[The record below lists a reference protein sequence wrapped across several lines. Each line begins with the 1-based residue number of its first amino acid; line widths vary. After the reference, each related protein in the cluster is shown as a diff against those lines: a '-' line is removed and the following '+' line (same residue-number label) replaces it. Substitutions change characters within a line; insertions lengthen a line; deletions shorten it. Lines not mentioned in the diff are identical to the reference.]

1 MFYGLPI
8 KKCRCIAFEMAT
20 INKISIPQKW
30 HKHSMAGI
38 DWMNNFRKR
47 NPDLSLRTPEGC
59 SFSRATSFNAHN
71 VNIFFDK
78 LKELFARSPTFA
90 NGTRI
95 FNFEETGTITVQ
107 NPQKVLAKKGVKSI
121 CKVTSAERGTLV
133 TTCIIINASGQY
145 LPPVIIFRRVH
156 FKEHMLLGAPSGS
169 LGLACK
175 TGWMNSEIFLDGMNH
190 FIKFSSSTKE
200 NLSLLIYDNFE
211 AHLSIAVLNLAKEH
225 GVTILTLLPHST
237 HKVQP
242 LDVGVMG
249 PFKTAYNAAI
259 DSWMLHNPGKTFTI
273 YQVAASVGLAFLKA
287 ITPSN
292 IVAAFKKAGIFPYD
306 RNVFTDIDF
315 MCSYVTDKTFYVNN
329 TCIKNHVSI
338 NSDNFF
344 HPHVSPNADP
354 TTSTTIDTN
363 KLVTNDTVVDLST
376 SSDFF
381 ISPKQ
386 FRGFPKSGK
395 KNCKRRERKK
405 GCSIIAT
412 DTPERDRI
420 EKRLCNK
427 KLVKLTKE
435 LKANLQK
442 INKKLLK
449 KDDSVLEHL
458 TTTNEK
464 GLIILEDDLCT
475 CDIYPKEDD
484 FVLVKFETTKKNCL
498 CWKGIMYKLY
508 KRRSYNQFSS
518 EKR

>member
-1 MFYGLPI
+1 
-8 KKCRCIAFEMAT
+8 MAT
-20 INKISIPQKW
+20 INKISVPQKC
-30 HKHSMAGI
+30 HKELMAGI

-47 NPDLSLRTPEGC
+47 HPDLSLRTPEGC
-59 SFSRATSFNAHN
+59 SLSRATSFNAHN

-78 LKELFARSPTFA
+78 LKELLARSPIFA

-95 FNFEETGTITVQ
+95 FNLNETGTITVQ
-107 NPQKVLAKKGVKSI
+107 NPQKVLAKKGVKSV

-133 TTCIIINASGQY
+133 TTCIIISASGQY
-145 LPPVIIFRRVH
+145 LPPVIIFSRVH

-175 TGWMNSEIFLDGMNH
+175 TGWMNGELFLDVMNH
-190 FIKFSSSTKE
+190 FIKFSSSTKK
-200 NLSLLIYDNFE
+200 NPSLLTYYNFE

-225 GVTILTLLPHST
+225 GVTILTLPPHST
-237 HKVQP
+237 HNLQP

-287 ITPSN
+287 ITPTN
-292 IVAAFKKAGIFPYD
+292 IVAAFKKTGIYPYD

-315 MCSYVTDKTFYVNN
+315 MCSSVTDRTFDVNN

-338 NSDNFF
+338 TSDNFF

-363 KLVTNDTVVDLST
+363 KLVTNDTMVNLST

-395 KNCKRRERKK
+395 KSVKEGKGRRVALPLPQILLREIGLRKGSAIK
-405 GCSIIAT
+405 
-412 DTPERDRI
+412 
-420 EKRLCNK
+420 
-427 KLVKLTKE
+427 
-435 LKANLQK
+435 
-442 INKKLLK
+442 
-449 KDDSVLEHL
+449 
-458 TTTNEK
+458 
-464 GLIILEDDLCT
+464 
-475 CDIYPKEDD
+475 
-484 FVLVKFETTKKNCL
+484 
-498 CWKGIMYKLY
+498 
-508 KRRSYNQFSS
+508 
-518 EKR
+518 